1 MGKTFKDRHKDSEI
15 VKRPRKRRQDKRRK
29 QLDEIAEDDEVVRN
43 GHQYRPDS
51 PERLSGRL
59 GSQDEYDTHQET
71 NEAADQGIDIA
82 PRESTCDVRDKRPKR
97 QDESGTGRGDN
108 STD

>member
-1 MGKTFKDRHKDSEI
+1 MGRTFKDRHKDSEI

-29 QLDEIAEDDEVVRN
+29 QLDEIAEDDEVVRDGYLYN
-43 GHQYRPDS
+43 TNS
-51 PERLSGRL
+51 PKGVPGGL
-59 GSQDEYDTHQET
+59 GSQDEYYPSET
-71 NEAADQGIDIA
+71 KDEAADQGIDAA

-97 QDESGTGRGDN
+97 QDESRSGGRDH